1 MKIVCDTCGTK
12 YSVDDSRVAGKAF
25 KIRCK
30 KCSREILLRGAPAP
44 VTEPVP
50 EAGTWHVVQ
59 DGTQVG
65 PIALAE
71 LHRLRATGKLDDE
84 SLIWREGFAD
94 WRALGTVDELRDST
108 RVSVEIAP
116 EVTDAPAPAPARPAL
131 RNERNETSVL
141 FTLGNLAKLA
151 ASEPAAAAPS
161 TGSEGSGL
169 LDIRSLARTLAPA
182 SARTRTERGSVD
194 DLPVYGPVSFA
205 EAVVMVP
212 GVKRTQDRRL
222 VWALATSVGTLAI
235 LAAMLVVIVVRGS
248 STPAH
253 ADVLPAAP
261 AAQPASAVAQVAP
274 TAAAAPSAATA
285 APTAAQAASTA
296 AAAPTA
302 AQATPTAAVA
312 PLVAHAAPTAAAAPS
327 TAHAAP
333 AAAPPAHTTSAAS
346 RRAPQRTSS
355 PATSTPRPEAAT
367 ALTLPPKRTPDS
379 CTEVSCVVSG
389 YADKCCEIYRKPAA
403 GNEVTPVTASSLP
416 DSLDRAA
423 ITAGLTHIDTSGCHD
438 KSQAHGDV
446 KVSIKVSPAGA
457 VTAVNMKSSPAEE
470 LSACVTAA
478 AQKGTFAKTQR
489 GGSFAYVW
497 RF

>member
-1 MKIVCDTCGTK
+1 LEKLMKIVCDTCGTK

-44 VTEPVP
+44 VSEPVP

-59 DGTQVG
+59 GGTQVG
-65 PIALAE
+65 PIAVAE
-71 LHRLRATGKLDDE
+71 LHQLRATGKLDDE
-84 SLIWREGFAD
+84 SLVWREGFDD

-116 EVTDAPAPAPARPAL
+116 EVTDAPAPVPARPAL

-151 ASEPAAAAPS
+151 ASAPATAAPS

-169 LDIRSLARTLAPA
+169 LDIRSLARTLTPVP
-182 SARTRTERGSVD
+182 ARTRTERGSAD

-205 EAVVMVP
+205 EPVVMVP
-212 GVKRTQDRRL
+212 GLKRTQDRRL
-222 VWALATSVGTLAI
+222 VWALAASAGTLAVV
-235 LAAMLVVIVVRGS
+235 AAILVVLVVRDNGS
-248 STPAH
+248 PAH
-253 ADVLPAAP
+253 AAGLPAVVPATVAP
-261 AAQPASAVAQVAP
+261 AATSVAQAAP
-274 TAAAAPSAATA
+274 TTAAAT
-285 APTAAQAASTA
+285 ST
-296 AAAPTA
+296 
-302 AQATPTAAVA
+302 
-312 PLVAHAAPTAAAAPS
+312 AHAAPTAAEPLVAQAAPTTAAATS
-327 TAHAAP
+327 TAAHAAP
-333 AAAPPAHTTSAAS
+333 ATAPSAHTTSAAS

-355 PATSTPRPEAAT
+355 SAPSTSRAEPATT
-367 ALTLPPKRTPDS
+367 LTLQPKRTPDS
-379 CTEVSCVVSG
+379 CTEVSCLVSN

-403 GNEVTPVTASSLP
+403 GNEVTTAPASSLP

-423 ITAGLTHIDTSGCHD
+423 ITAGLTHIDTSGCHN
-438 KSQAHGDV
+438 KSPAHGDV

-457 VTAVNMKSSPAEE
+457 VTAVNVKSSPADE

-478 AQKGTFAKTQR
+478 AQNGTFAKTQR

>member
-50 EAGTWHVVQ
+50 EAGAWHVVQ
-59 DGTQVG
+59 GGTQVG

-71 LHRLRATGKLDDE
+71 LHQLRATGKLDDE

-116 EVTDAPAPAPARPAL
+116 EVTDAPAPAPAPARPAL

-151 ASEPAAAAPS
+151 ASAPAVASPS

-182 SARTRTERGSVD
+182 PTRTRTERGSID

-205 EAVVMVP
+205 EPVVMVP

-222 VWALATSVGTLAI
+222 VWALAASASTLAI
-235 LAAMLVVIVVRGS
+235 VAAILVVIVVRDNAA
-248 STPAH
+248 PAH
-253 ADVLPAAP
+253 AAGLPAAVHATVTPAATSVAQAAP
-261 AAQPASAVAQVAP
+261 AA
-274 TAAAAPSAATA
+274 APSVT
-285 APTAAQAASTA
+285 Q
-296 AAAPTA
+296 
-302 AQATPTAAVA
+302 
-312 PLVAHAAPTAAAAPS
+312 AAPTAAAATSTTHAAPNAAAATSTAQAAPTATAATS

-333 AAAPPAHTTSAAS
+333 ATTPSAHTTSAAS

-355 PATSTPRPEAAT
+355 PTPSTPRVEPTT
-367 ALTLPPKRTPDS
+367 ALTLQPKRTPDS
-379 CTEVSCVVSG
+379 CTEVSCLVSN

-403 GNEVTPVTASSLP
+403 GNEVTTAPASSLP

-423 ITAGLTHIDTSGCHD
+423 ITAGLTHIDTSGCRD
-438 KSQAHGDV
+438 KSPAHGDV
-446 KVSIKVSPAGA
+446 KVSIKVSSAGA
-457 VTAVNMKSSPAEE
+457 VTAVNVKSSPAEE